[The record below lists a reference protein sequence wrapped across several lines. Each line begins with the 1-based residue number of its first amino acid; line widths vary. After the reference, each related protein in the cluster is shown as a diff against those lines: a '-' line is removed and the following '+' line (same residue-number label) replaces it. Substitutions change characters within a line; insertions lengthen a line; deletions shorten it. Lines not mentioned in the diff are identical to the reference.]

1 MGRQGKRKEVFEDVK
16 KKQMEVWQEIQ
27 DLMEKRSESWRSRD
41 NILYFQE
48 MMSKG
53 KIILIRR

>member
-27 DLMEKRSESWRSRD
+27 DLMEKRSESGSDCLFHLLWELPGV
-41 NILYFQE
+41 NL
-48 MMSKG
+48 
-53 KIILIRR
+53 